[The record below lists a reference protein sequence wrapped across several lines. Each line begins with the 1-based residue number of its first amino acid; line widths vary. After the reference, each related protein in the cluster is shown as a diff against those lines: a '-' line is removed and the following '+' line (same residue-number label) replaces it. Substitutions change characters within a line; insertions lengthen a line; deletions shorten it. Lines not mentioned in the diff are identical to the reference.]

1 MKIKEI
7 TFLILLG
14 TLFSCKNEV
23 KQLDFKRSFHQS
35 FNIIKKEYVKT
46 GELNW
51 IEIEN
56 NINDSIPKFRNNID
70 VYNGIKYTLKQIN
83 DKHSFFL
90 PPKKKSNFF
99 IKDSISIPKINHEV
113 LDNKIGYIKILGF
126 AANDSLSSLYSLKIR
141 NALKKIDNHPNLS
154 GWIIDLRN
162 NKGGKLGTFS
172 LGLAP
177 LYKNT
182 IIGYSIN
189 NKGESITHKLSN
201 NNYYYDDKIINTI
214 KLTDSL
220 INKNKPIAILVN
232 EKTASL
238 GELTAQSFKFQKN
251 TLIFGTK
258 TVGLTTDLSVYEF
271 VSGARLAIS
280 TAYMCDENKKII
292 EGGLIPDV
300 KCTSE
305 KSLELAI
312 EWIKNAI

>member
-1 MKIKEI
+1 MEIKEI

-90 PPKKKSNFF
+90 PPKNKSNFF
-99 IKDSISIPKINHEV
+99 IKDSISIPKINHEI

-126 AANDSLSSLYSLKIR
+126 AANDSLNSLYSLKIR

-154 GWIIDLRN
+154 GWVIDLRN
-162 NKGGKLGTFS
+162 NKGGKTGTFS

-177 LYKNT
+177 LYRDT

-189 NKGESITHKLSN
+189 NKGKYITHKLSN
-201 NNYYYDDKIINTI
+201 NTYYYGDITNATI
-214 KLTDSL
+214 KLTDTL
-220 INKNKPIAILVN
+220 INKNKPIAVLVN
-232 EKTASL
+232 EKTASI
-238 GELTAQSFKFQKN
+238 GESTAQSFRFQKN

-258 TVGLTTDLSVYEF
+258 TAGLTTDLSVYEF
-271 VSGARLAIS
+271 DSGARLAIS
-280 TAYMCDENKKII
+280 TAYMCDENKKNI
-292 EGGLIPDV
+292 EEGLIPDV

-312 EWIKNAI
+312 KWIKNAI

>member
-1 MKIKEI
+1 MKTRFII
-7 TFLILLG
+7 YFILLG
-14 TLFSCKNEV
+14 TIFSCKNEV
-23 KQLDFKRSFHQS
+23 KESSFKRSFLQS
-35 FNIIKKEYVKT
+35 LNIIKKEYIKT
-46 GELNW
+46 DELNW
-51 IEIEN
+51 VEIEN
-56 NINDSIPKFRNNID
+56 NINDSIPNFQNNID
-70 VYNGIKYTLKQIN
+70 VYNGIRYTLKQIN

-90 PPKKKSNFF
+90 PPKEESNFF
-99 IKDSISIPKINHEV
+99 IKDSISIPKINYEI

-126 AANDSLSSLYSLKIR
+126 AANDSLNYLYSLKIR

-162 NKGGKLGTFS
+162 NKGGKAGTFS

-177 LYKNT
+177 LYRDT

-189 NKGESITHKLSN
+189 NKGKYITHKLSN
-201 NNYYYDDKIINTI
+201 NTYYYGDKTNVTI
-214 KLTDSL
+214 KLTDTL
-220 INKNKPIAILVN
+220 INRNKPIAVLVN

-238 GELTAQSFKFQKN
+238 GESTAQSFKFQKN
-251 TLIFGTK
+251 TLIFGAK
-258 TVGLTTDLSVYEF
+258 TFGLTTDLLVYEF